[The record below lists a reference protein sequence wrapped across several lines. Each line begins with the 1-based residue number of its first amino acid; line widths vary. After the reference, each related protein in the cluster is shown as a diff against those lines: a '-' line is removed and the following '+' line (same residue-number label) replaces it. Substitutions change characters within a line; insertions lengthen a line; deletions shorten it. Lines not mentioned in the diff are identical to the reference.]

1 MSFQQ
6 ERNLIALAKAA
17 VHHADNGN
25 GSLNAKFQVLFAVN
39 ILLKYEPCALAV
51 QVKARQELLLPV
63 QRALVLYVY
72 FRYHGIDALLV
83 PLLE

>member
-6 ERNLIALAKAA
+6 ERNLITLAKAA

-39 ILLKYEPCALAV
+39 ILLKYEPCALGA
-51 QVKARQELLLPV
+51 
-63 QRALVLYVY
+63 
-72 FRYHGIDALLV
+72 G
-83 PLLE
+83 